1 MNTAHD
7 STRVLQADRY
17 NGGILIVFANGTSIV
32 YSPKFLYEQR
42 DAEGNWKV
50 ADDPEAL

>member
-32 YSPKFLYEQR
+32 YSQKFLYEHR
-42 DAEGNWKV
+42 GADGNREV

>member
-7 STRVLQADRY
+7 SNRVLQSDRY

-32 YSPKFLYEQR
+32 YSPKFLYEHR
-42 DAEGNWKV
+42 GGDGNREV